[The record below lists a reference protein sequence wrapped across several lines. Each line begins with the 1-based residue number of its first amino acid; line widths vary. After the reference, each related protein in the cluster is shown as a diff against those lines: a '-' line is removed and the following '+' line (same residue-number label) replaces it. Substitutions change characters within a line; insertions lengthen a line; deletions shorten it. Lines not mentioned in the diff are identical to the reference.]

1 MRNPRTSLKAS
12 LEGWRRIAFLG
23 IGSELRGDDAAGP
36 KVLER
41 LEAALAGG
49 GDIAFFHGGS
59 APENLTGAIRDFNP
73 THLVVIDAADLGM
86 KPGSFRVIG
95 AREIGGA
102 SFSTHSLPIPIILGY
117 LRSTMKSREI
127 VIGIQPG
134 SLEFDSP
141 VTAPVAAAVES
152 LAEDII
158 RAVEK
163 SRAGKKR

>member
-1 MRNPRTSLKAS
+1 MRSLKTGLKAS

-41 LEAALAGG
+41 LDASLGG
-49 GDIAFFHGGS
+49 RDDIAFFHGGS
-59 APENLTGAIRDFNP
+59 APENLTGAIRDYNP
-73 THLVVIDAADLGM
+73 THLVVIDAADLGK
-86 KPGSFRVIG
+86 KPGSVRIIG
-95 AREIGGA
+95 ESEIGGA

-117 LRSTMKSREI
+117 LRSTVKAREI

-141 VTAPVAAAVES
+141 VTAPVAAAVAS
-152 LAEDII
+152 LADDII
-158 RAVEK
+158 RAVETT
-163 SRAGKKR
+163 RA